1 MRGSAAL
8 GKSTAE
14 RGGRPP
20 RRFPCDGELR
30 HGLRYLHGA
39 AFRHEL
45 RCPRIAA
52 FRHGLRYP
60 HGAAFFQGLR
70 YPCIALVLLALAP
83 AAVAL
88 AQQDAQSPA
97 EPSPVEPPALELL
110 EPDAGIAG
118 DSDGVDA
125 DAQGS
130 APSGSPRTRYNL
142 ALDEFGNGAIES
154 AVDGFLAARDEAGAD
169 VDLRYRS
176 AFNLGVALAARADAE
191 QTEAPERAI
200 ETLRTSAAW
209 FNDAIR
215 LAPQTDED
223 ARVNLEVVLRRIQQ
237 LADQLNQ
244 GNGLEARL
252 DRIIDDQRGLRDSV
266 RGLHAAIE
274 AEGAGAEPIG
284 FQREFEELATLE
296 RTLLAEAGSIG
307 DLAAEERAL
316 IEAGDEAERTEQE
329 RIRALQLDALNAWLQ
344 QARQSLS
351 DARRRLRRLEAE
363 RAHERAE
370 GALAELKRARE
381 QLLDPVTVLRR
392 VAQDQTLLLSH
403 TQALALL
410 ASGNLRLD
418 AEDGPAAVPPPW
430 LDAEHLS
437 NRQDDVSARTG
448 EVLARFGAGAQSEAT
463 EPPPDASPEQRRLF
477 EAVREAVP
485 LLRSALAAMRDTEV
499 SLATAALGS
508 AVESEAEALR
518 MLYRA
523 IERFAGL
530 RDLIELAYADQTQAV
545 GLLTPAED
553 GSPLAELSTEA
564 RADAVGEAVDANL
577 DRLERLESLLAD
589 ERAAASNAAGAAGNG
604 EGSGGLQ
611 GASEPEADEQGAV
624 ASDASGEPGARGD
637 GDDTGD
643 ASDRGGPGNGSGVDD
658 ARGADGPGA
667 DAEQLQA
674 IIERFDLAEQLR
686 AEAAA
691 TLESL
696 NAVLAGDADGA
707 AGEPLGLAS
716 EALASISELRRL
728 FFNIV
733 EHLQELLAAQAD
745 TYDRTAAFG
754 IAAADALD
762 DELAAELGLATER
775 QNEHTRTADALTQAL
790 FEQADAASA
799 APAAGLAGGQA
810 QPSGE
815 QFAQAAEEVRAA
827 SGSMQSAGIGLA
839 DATDGSGALTP
850 DLEPILGDQLEAM
863 ARLENAIR
871 LLQPPEQ
878 QQNQDDRQN
887 EQQQQQEQRSQEQE
901 MTQRQA
907 LSRLQAIR
915 DREAERRRNRQ
926 QQPAQREPVERDF

>member
-1 MRGSAAL
+1 MRDLVAL
-8 GKSTAE
+8 GNSLAE
-14 RGGRPP
+14 SGGRSP
-20 RRFPCDGELR
+20 RRFPCDAEFLR
-30 HGLRYLHGA
+30 RLPCLRM
-39 AFRHEL
+39 
-45 RCPRIAA
+45 
-52 FRHGLRYP
+52 
-60 HGAAFFQGLR
+60 
-70 YPCIALVLLALAP
+70 ALVLLALAP

-110 EPDAGIAG
+110 DPAPGIAG
-118 DSDGVDA
+118 DSEGVDG
-125 DAQGS
+125 DVLDS
-130 APSGSPRTRYNL
+130 APTGSPRTRYNL

-154 AVDGFLAARDEAGAD
+154 AVDGFLTARDEAGAD

-191 QTEAPERAI
+191 QAEEPERAI

-215 LAPQTDED
+215 LAPETDDD
-223 ARVNLEVVLRRIQQ
+223 ARVNLDVVLRRIQQ

-266 RGLHAAIE
+266 RGLHTAIE

-296 RTLLAEAGSIG
+296 RTLLAEAGGIG

-316 IEAGDEAERTEQE
+316 IEAGDEAERTEEE
-329 RIRALQLDALNAWLQ
+329 RIRAFQLDALNAWLQ

-381 QLLDPVTVLRR
+381 QMLDPVTVLRR

-410 ASGNLRLD
+410 AGGNLRLD
-418 AEDGPAAVPPPW
+418 ADDESAAAPPPW
-430 LDAEHLS
+430 LDAEHLG

-448 EVLARFGAGAQSEAT
+448 EVLARFGAGAEDAAT

-485 LLRSALAAMRDTEV
+485 LLRSALSAMRDTEV
-499 SLATAALGS
+499 SLATAMLGP

-530 RDLIELAYADQTQAV
+530 RDLIELAYVDQTQAV
-545 GLLTPAED
+545 GLLTPAEN
-553 GSPLAELSTEA
+553 GSPLAELTTEE

-577 DRLERLESLLAD
+577 DRLERIEGLLAD
-589 ERAAASNAAGAAGNG
+589 ERAAASNAAGAAGNE
-604 EGSGGLQ
+604 EGPGGLQ
-611 GASEPEADEQGAV
+611 GGSEPEAAEQGAV
-624 ASDASGEPGARGD
+624 GSDASGEPGARDDSDDPGD
-637 GDDTGD
+637 S
-643 ASDRGGPGNGSGVDD
+643 SDRGGAGNGSGVDD
-658 ARGADGPGA
+658 ARGAGGSDA
-667 DAEQLQA
+667 DAEHLQA
-674 IIERFDLAEQLR
+674 IVERFDLAEQLR

-696 NAVLAGDADGA
+696 NAVLAGDANDA

-775 QNEHTRTADALTQAL
+775 QNEHTQTADVLTQAL

-799 APAAGLAGGQA
+799 APAAGVAGGTA

-827 SGSMQSAGIGLA
+827 SGSMQSASVGLA
-839 DATDGSGALTP
+839 DVTDGAGTLAP

-878 QQNQDDRQN
+878 QQNQGEQQN
-887 EQQQQQEQRSQEQE
+887 EQQQQQEQRSREQE

>member
-20 RRFPCDGELR
+20 RRFPCDAEIR

-45 RCPRIAA
+45 RYPRIAA

-60 HGAAFFQGLR
+60 HGAAFFHGLQ
-70 YPCIALVLLALAP
+70 YPCIALALLALAP
-83 AAVAL
+83 ATVAL
-88 AQQDAQSPA
+88 AQQDARSPA

-110 EPDAGIAG
+110 EPVPGIAG

-125 DAQGS
+125 EAPDS
-130 APSGSPRTRYNL
+130 APTGSPRTRYNL
-142 ALDEFGNGAIES
+142 ALDEFGNGVIES
-154 AVDGFLAARDEAGAD
+154 AVDGFLAARDEAGSD
-169 VDLRYRS
+169 IDLRYRS

-191 QTEAPERAI
+191 QTEEPERAI

-215 LAPQTDED
+215 LAPETDED

-237 LADQLNQ
+237 LADQLNR

-316 IEAGDEAERTEQE
+316 IETRDEAERTEEE

-403 TQALALL
+403 SQALALL

-430 LDAEHLS
+430 LDAEHLG

-448 EVLARFGAGAQSEAT
+448 EVLARFGAGAGDEAT
-463 EPPPDASPEQRRLF
+463 EPPPDASVEQRRLF

-485 LLRSALAAMRDTEV
+485 LLRSALVAMRDTEV
-499 SLATAALGS
+499 SLATAALGP

-564 RADAVGEAVDANL
+564 RSDAVGEAVDANL
-577 DRLERLESLLAD
+577 DRLERLEGLLAD

-604 EGSGGLQ
+604 ERSGGLQ

-624 ASDASGEPGARGD
+624 ASDASGEPGARGG
-637 GDDTGD
+637 GDPGDTN
-643 ASDRGGPGNGSGVDD
+643 DRGGPGNGSGGDD
-658 ARGADGPGA
+658 GRGAADPGA

-674 IIERFDLAEQLR
+674 IVERFDLAEQLR

-696 NAVLAGDADGA
+696 NVVLAGDADGA

-775 QNEHTRTADALTQAL
+775 QNEHTRTADALTQSL

-827 SGSMQSAGIGLA
+827 SGSMQSAGIGLT

-878 QQNQDDRQN
+878 QQNQDDQQN

>member
-20 RRFPCDGELR
+20 RRFPCDAEIR

-45 RCPRIAA
+45 RYPRIAA

-60 HGAAFFQGLR
+60 HGAAFFHGLR

-97 EPSPVEPPALELL
+97 EPAQVEPPALELL

-130 APSGSPRTRYNL
+130 APGGSPRTRYNL

-154 AVDGFLAARDEAGAD
+154 AFDGFLAARDEAGSD
-169 VDLRYRS
+169 IDLRYRS
-176 AFNLGVALAARADAE
+176 AFNLGVALAARADTE
-191 QTEAPERAI
+191 QTGEPERAI

-266 RGLHAAIE
+266 RGLHTTIE

-430 LDAEHLS
+430 LDAEHLG

-448 EVLARFGAGAQSEAT
+448 EVLARFGAGAGDEAT
-463 EPPPDASPEQRRLF
+463 EPPPDASVEQRRLF

-499 SLATAALGS
+499 SLATAALGP

-553 GSPLAELSTEA
+553 GSPLAELSTEE

-577 DRLERLESLLAD
+577 DRLERLEGLLAD

-624 ASDASGEPGARGD
+624 GSDASGEPGARGG
-637 GDDTGD
+637 GDPGDTN
-643 ASDRGGPGNGSGVDD
+643 DRGGPGNGSGGDD
-658 ARGADGPGA
+658 GRGAADPGA

-674 IIERFDLAEQLR
+674 IVERFDLAEQLR

-696 NAVLAGDADGA
+696 NVVLAGDADGA

-762 DELAAELGLATER
+762 DELAAKLGLATER

-878 QQNQDDRQN
+878 QQNQDDQQN

-926 QQPAQREPVERDF
+926 EQPAQREPVERDF